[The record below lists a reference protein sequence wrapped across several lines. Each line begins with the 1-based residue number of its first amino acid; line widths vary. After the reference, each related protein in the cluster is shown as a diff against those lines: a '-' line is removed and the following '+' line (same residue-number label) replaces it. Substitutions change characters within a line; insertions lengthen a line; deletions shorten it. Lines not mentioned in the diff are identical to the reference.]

1 MAHVQQ
7 ETELLTISI
16 LLLIILLRI
25 ASYDSS
31 SNYGLPDLNLKS
43 PGWSLRDKGNVRF
56 SQKSHFMDLKAKY
69 GNAFKAIMASCS
81 KSGEK
86 S

>member
-43 PGWSLRDKGNVRF
+43 PG
-56 SQKSHFMDLKAKY
+56 
-69 GNAFKAIMASCS
+69 
-81 KSGEK
+81 
-86 S
+86 